1 MDPSISD
8 GAYAGGGSLI
18 GAVLA
23 YLGLGS
29 RLKRLEEGMVS
40 KDTCGAT
47 HGGIK
52 AEFTALRLHIDSHM
66 EHLRDL
72 IKQNGGG

>member
-1 MDPSISD
+1 MDPSITD

-29 RLKRLEEGMVS
+29 RLKRLEEGVVY
-40 KDTCGAT
+40 KDTFEAT
-47 HGGIK
+47 TEGIK
-52 AEFTALRLHIDSHM
+52 AEFTALRNHIDTRIDD
-66 EHLRDL
+66 LRDL
-72 IKQNGGG
+72 IKQNGRG